1 LLQALASAS
10 ARGLRTL
17 LVSGEESPAQVRM
30 RAQRLAAADGVGIL
44 AETDLAVVVETIAAE
59 LPDVCV
65 IDSVQTLH
73 AADVGSGAGSV
84 AQVREAADR
93 LLRLAKSRN
102 VAIVLVGHVTKDGTV
117 AGPRVLEHLV
127 DAVLQFEGDRYRHLR
142 VLRAVKNRF
151 GSTDEIGIFEM
162 TGAGLVPVVDPSSAL
177 AEDGAAGPGSV
188 LLPAIE
194 GSRPIL
200 LEVQAL
206 VAPSDLAMPRRQATG
221 FDRNRLS
228 MIAAV
233 LGRHA
238 GIALGSSDVFV
249 NVAGGVRVDE
259 PAADLAVALAIVSSP
274 RGSPRRPSWAS
285 PTSSRRP
292 APRRRAP
299 SWCAALIPW
308 VRRSGWHWPDRMTAM
323 SEPLVDVR
331 TDPKM
336 LEALRRIAP
345 GTNMRQ
351 GINDILRGDL
361 GALIVIGEPAELSFL
376 FSGGIRLDQS
386 FSPYLLYELAK
397 MDGAIILN
405 AMATRIVYANVQL
418 MPDPTI
424 PSAETGTRH
433 RTAERVAKQTGALVI
448 SISQQRDVVTLYV
461 SDARYQL
468 EEISDVLA
476 KTNQAVT
483 TLETYRTRFDQVS
496 TRLTALE
503 FQGAAMLDDVLVALQ
518 RAEMT
523 SRMRSEIERNV
534 VELGVEGRLI
544 KIQLDEMSEWVPGDE
559 VAMVRDYCLDSL
571 TGGPERALEQLH
583 ALPDSQ
589 LLEVESLAEVLGYPR
604 TISPVDHAVTP
615 RGYRV
620 LSKVPRLPEGV
631 VNHVVAHF
639 GTLEAFVRASQ
650 GELEEVEGVGAV
662 RAREIREGLRRL
674 QEQNLVDRYL
684 NL

>member
-1 LLQALASAS
+1 
-10 ARGLRTL
+10 
-17 LVSGEESPAQVRM
+17 M
-30 RAQRLAAADGVGIL
+30 RADPR
-44 AETDLAVVVETIAAE
+44 TDKN
-59 LPDVCV
+59 
-65 IDSVQTLH
+65 
-73 AADVGSGAGSV
+73 
-84 AQVREAADR
+84 
-93 LLRLAKSRN
+93 LL
-102 VAIVLVGHVTKDGTV
+102 
-117 AGPRVLEHLV
+117 
-127 DAVLQFEGDRYRHLR
+127 
-142 VLRAVKNRF
+142 
-151 GSTDEIGIFEM
+151 
-162 TGAGLVPVVDPSSAL
+162 SAL
-177 AEDGAAGPGSV
+177 S
-188 LLPAIE
+188 
-194 GSRPIL
+194 
-200 LEVQAL
+200 EV
-206 VAPSDLAMPRRQATG
+206 
-221 FDRNRLS
+221 
-228 MIAAV
+228 
-233 LGRHA
+233 
-238 GIALGSSDVFV
+238 
-249 NVAGGVRVDE
+249 
-259 PAADLAVALAIVSSP
+259 
-274 RGSPRRPSWAS
+274 
-285 PTSSRRP
+285 
-292 APRRRAP
+292 
-299 SWCAALIPW
+299 
-308 VRRSGWHWPDRMTAM
+308 
-323 SEPLVDVR
+323 
-331 TDPKM
+331 
-336 LEALRRIAP
+336 AP
-345 GTNMRQ
+345 GTALRA
-351 GINDILRGDL
+351 GIDDIIRAEL
-361 GALIVIGEPAELSFL
+361 GALILIGDPNALSFL
-376 FSGGIRLDQS
+376 YSGGMRLDLPFTSQ
-386 FSPYLLYELAK
+386 LLYELAK

-433 RTAERVAKQTGALVI
+433 RTAERVAKQTGALVV

-483 TLETYRTRFDQVS
+483 TLETYRARFDQVS

-559 VAMVRDYCLDSL
+559 VAMVRDYCLDEV
-571 TGGPERALEQLH
+571 TGGYQRALQELH

-589 LLEVESLAEVLGYPR
+589 LLEIESLAELLGYPR

-620 LSKVPRLPEGV
+620 LSKVPRLPETV
-631 VNHVVAHF
+631 VAHVVAHF